1 MLVFNLLRRHVALV
15 LLAFISAAGVGT
27 VLVAGAPGAVFG
39 EPAGVSRAA
48 HQQINGL
55 QREILRLDRRVEDL
69 QVQIKHLKA
78 NVRELEK
85 SKRAWIRWGRHWR
98 NVARHGVTG
107 RAITVVRLARAQL
120 GKPYVFGAAGPW
132 AFDCSGLVKYVFNKV
147 GIHLPHAATYQQ
159 RASRR
164 ISLSSLR
171 AGDLVFYGGYYRS
184 YHVAIYVG
192 GGRTIEAT
200 DGHVQ
205 YGWVGNAWIGGT
217 FFH

>member
-15 LLAFISAAGVGT
+15 LLVFVLAAGAGT
-27 VLVAGAPGAVFG
+27 VLIAGAPGTVSGAS
-39 EPAGVSRAA
+39 AGVSRAA

-69 QVQIKHLKA
+69 QVQIKHLRA
-78 NVRELEK
+78 NVRELQK

-107 RAITVVRLARAQL
+107 RAATVVRLARPQL

-132 AFDCSGLVKYVFNKV
+132 AFDCSGLVKYVFGKV
-147 GIHLPHAATYQQ
+147 GVHLSHGATYQQ

-164 ISLSSLR
+164 ISLSALR
-171 AGDLVFYGGYYRS
+171 AGDLVFYGGAYRS

-200 DGHVQ
+200 DGRVR
-205 YGWVGNAWIGGT
+205 YGWVGHAWTGGT